1 MVVDKC
7 ITRLGEWQA
16 AESGHCIVCADGAAL
31 DIGQQLA
38 QGFLKH
44 PVMLPPRALTL
55 LM

>member
-1 MVVDKC
+1 MVIDEC
-7 ITRLGEWQA
+7 ITRLGEREA
-16 AESGHCIVCADGAAL
+16 AESSHCIVGADGAAL

-38 QGFLKH
+38 KGFLKH

>member
-1 MVVDKC
+1 MVIDEC
-7 ITRLGEWQA
+7 ITRLGEREA
-16 AESGHCIVCADGAAL
+16 AETSHRIVGAHRTGL

-55 LM
+55 HT